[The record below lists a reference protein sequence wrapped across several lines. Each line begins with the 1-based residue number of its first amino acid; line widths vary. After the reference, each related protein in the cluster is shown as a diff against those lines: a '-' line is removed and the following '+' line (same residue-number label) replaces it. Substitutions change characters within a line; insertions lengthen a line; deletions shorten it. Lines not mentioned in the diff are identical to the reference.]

1 MTFYLSAAVL
11 LLSLALARTQ
21 TVPLFNAAQPGQ
33 VMPWIGLGTGA
44 YSPKNEGDNGKAY
57 PECFMEIAGCGNFT
71 IQAVKDWLTAAQAA
85 SPSPSL
91 IRLDAADSYDTQTS
105 VGIAMRE
112 SGLPRS
118 SIFVLQKTGNCAFLP
133 APNCAAHPALPP
145 TSRPS
150 RREPHG
156 LRRHALPV

>member
-1 MTFYLSAAVL
+1 MLSAVVSA
-11 LLSLALARTQ
+11 LSLAVALGQ

-57 PECFMEIAGCGNFT
+57 PECMMEIAGCGNFT
-71 IQAVKDWLTAAQAA
+71 IQAVKDWLTAAQAVSS
-85 SPSPSL
+85 SPSSPSL
-91 IRLDAADSYDTQTS
+91 LVRLDAADSYDTQTS

-118 SIFVLQKTGNCAFLP
+118 SIFVLQKTGNCA
-133 APNCAAHPALPP
+133 
-145 TSRPS
+145 SSPS
-150 RREPHG
+150 
-156 LRRHALPV
+156 PVLAQA